1 MNALTMIEV
10 VRPLVSSRMARI
22 LVVALILATLTVLLV
37 SSASACADPRDC

>member
-1 MNALTMIEV
+1 MNTFTMIET

-37 SSASACADPRDC
+37 SSASACADPGRC